1 MNMVKEKIQNY
12 FLDEKAFR
20 IFYILSLFLSS
31 LCFFEHGFQVI
42 TGICMVWAVFLMKNR
57 IEGQTGIKNICY
69 LGWLILFIG
78 SGIGTSVLYIQ
89 DNFGMNMLFMYHV
102 TICFILLYGI
112 HGQEDKEAIREEMLT
127 IFRWIT
133 ILSIILAVVGLAL
146 FFVFVKIEGFGYVVG
161 LFKNR
166 FTGVYTHPN
175 IAAFTSVAGIVCSH
189 IIYGVKKEDGSDF
202 INHKLVKVGY
212 VLHIATILL
221 SDSNASLL
229 FIVVY
234 MSVNLLF
241 KGKKIEEVKKVKH
254 ILKIACL
261 CIATVVVSLEVR
273 NVSQNAMALF
283 INTMHS
289 AEAEG
294 EQIVYT
300 PSEAED
306 VVEIELGRGEQRDL
320 SSGRFDSFE
329 KAFTL
334 LQMKPLMGIGKEN
347 IVEYGERYL
356 IEGFRYFDL
365 HNGYLTILL
374 SCGIVGFG
382 LFAVFTIKVVKK
394 VWKTL
399 LHIDEWAEKERRF
412 FVNSLAAVA
421 SYCLYAMFE
430 RTMLFDITF
439 MVVIFWL
446 LLGYLMAFVVT
457 KEEKIQE
464 EVSQPK
470 ESFLKRPVLVPV
482 PIRLWMTL
490 YLLSATVMGFLM
502 L

>member
-1 MNMVKEKIQNY
+1 MNIVKEKIQNH

-42 TGICMVWAVFLMKNR
+42 TGICMVWAVFLIKNR
-57 IEGQTGIKNICY
+57 FEEQTGIKNICY
-69 LGWLILFIG
+69 LAWLILFIG
-78 SGIGTSVLYIQ
+78 SGIMTSILYIQ

-102 TICFILLYGI
+102 SICFILLYGI
-112 HGQEDKEAIREEMLT
+112 HAQEDKEAIREEMLT

-133 ILSIILAVVGLAL
+133 ILSFILAVVGLIL
-146 FFVFVKIEGFGYVVG
+146 FFVFVKIEAFGYVVG

-189 IIYGVKKEDGSDF
+189 MLYRVKNQDGTDF
-202 INHKLVKVGY
+202 VNHNLVKAGY

-241 KGKKIEEVKKVKH
+241 KGKKIEEIKKIKH

-261 CIATVVVSLEVR
+261 CIVTVVVSLVIR

-289 AEAEG
+289 VETEG

-306 VVEIELGRGEQRDL
+306 VVDIELGRGEQRDL

-334 LQMKPLMGIGKEN
+334 LQMKPLLGIGKEN

-356 IEGFRYFDL
+356 TEGFRYFDL

-374 SCGIVGFG
+374 SCGVVGFC
-382 LFAVFTIKVVKK
+382 LFAIFTIKVVRK

-399 LHIDEWAEKERRF
+399 LLIDQWTDAERRF

-446 LLGYLMAFVVT
+446 LLGYLMVFVVK
-457 KEEKIQE
+457 KEDIHE
-464 EVSQPK
+464 EVTESK
-470 ESFLKRPVLVPV
+470 ESFLKKRILVPV

-490 YLLSATVMGFLM
+490 YLLSVTVMGFLM